1 MSQHNLLVTTLK
13 QSLKSHGKTYADV
26 AEYLSLSEASVKRLF
41 SDQSF
46 TLQRLEDICH
56 MLKLEIS
63 DLVQLM
69 QEQNTIHLSGL
80 TEQQETEIASDIGL
94 LLVTVCILNK
104 WTKENIIEYFNFTE
118 PQCIGYL
125 TKLDKLKLIELL
137 PKNNVKL
144 LVAANFKWRDNGPIQ
159 RFFLEKL
166 QAEFFNSQFKD
177 QHEKL
182 LVVNAMLAKPS
193 QILFQ
198 RKMDQLAKELNEF
211 SNDDAN
217 LPIEQRYGV
226 TMVVAM
232 RPWTY
237 GLFEGIRKK

>member
-1 MSQHNLLVTTLK
+1 MSQHTLLIETLK

-26 AEYLSLSEASVKRLF
+26 ADYLGLSEASVKRLF
-41 SDQSF
+41 SEQSF

-56 MLKLEIS
+56 MLDFEIS

-69 QEQNTIHLSGL
+69 NEKNKIHLSEL
-80 TEQQETEIASDIGL
+80 TEQQEREIANDVGL
-94 LLVTVCILNK
+94 LLVTVCVLNK
-104 WTKENIIEYFNFTE
+104 WTKNNIIEYFHFTE

-125 TKLDKLKLIELL
+125 TKLDKLQLIELL

-144 LVAANFKWRDNGPIQ
+144 LVAPNFKWRDNGPIQ

-166 QAEFFNSQFKD
+166 QADFFNSLFKNEN
-177 QHEKL
+177 EKL
-182 LVVNAMLAKPS
+182 IVINAMLAKPS
-193 QILFQ
+193 QLMFQ
-198 RKMDQLAKELNEF
+198 RKMDQLAAELNDLN
-211 SNDDAN
+211 SDDAG
-217 LPIEQRYGV
+217 LPIDKRYGV

-237 GLFEGIRKK
+237 GLFDGIRKK

>member
-1 MSQHNLLVTTLK
+1 VSQHTLLLDTLK
-13 QSLKSHGKTYADV
+13 QTLKSHGKTYSDV
-26 AEYLSLSEASVKRLF
+26 ANYLDLSEASVKRLF
-41 SDQSF
+41 SEQSF

-69 QEQNTIHLSGL
+69 KEQNTIHLSEL
-80 TEQQETEIASDIGL
+80 TEQQESEIANDVGL
-94 LLVTVCILNK
+94 LLVAVCILNK
-104 WTKENIIEYFNFTE
+104 WSKNNIISHFNFSE

-137 PKNNVKL
+137 PKNKVKL

-166 QAEFFNSQFKD
+166 QADFFNSQFKNEN
-177 QHEKL
+177 EKL
-182 LVVNAMLAKPS
+182 IVVNAMLAKPS
-193 QILFQ
+193 QLLFQ
-198 RKMDQLAKELNEF
+198 RKMDQLATELN
-211 SNDDAN
+211 N
-217 LPIEQRYGV
+217 LNTEDSSLTIDKRYGV

>member
-1 MSQHNLLVTTLK
+1 MSQHTLLVHTLK
-13 QSLKSHGKTYADV
+13 QSLKSHGKTYSDV

-41 SDQSF
+41 SEQSF
-46 TLQRLEDICH
+46 TLQRLEQVCH

-69 QEQNTIHLSGL
+69 KDQNTIHLTELS
-80 TEQQETEIASDIGL
+80 EQQEAEIANDLGL

-104 WTKENIIEYFNFTE
+104 WSKNNIIEYFHFTE

-137 PKNNVKL
+137 PRNKVKL

-166 QAEFFNSQFKD
+166 QADFFNSQFNKD
-177 QHEKL
+177 NEKL
-182 LVVNAMLAKPS
+182 IVVNAMLAKPS
-193 QILFQ
+193 QILFK
-198 RKMDQLAKELNEF
+198 RKMDILAKELNELN
-211 SNDDAN
+211 NDDAG
-217 LPIEQRYGV
+217 LPIDDRYGMTV
-226 TMVVAM
+226 VVAM

-237 GLFEGIRKK
+237 GLFDGIRKK

>member
-1 MSQHNLLVTTLK
+1 MSQHTLLIATLK
-13 QSLKSHGKTYADV
+13 QTLKSHGKTYDDV
-26 AEYLSLSEASVKRLF
+26 AQHLSLSEASVKRLF
-41 SDQSF
+41 SEQSF

-56 MLKLEIS
+56 LLNIEIS

-69 QEQNTIHLSGL
+69 QEQYTIHLSEL
-80 TEQQETEIASDIGL
+80 SVQQESDIANDVGL

-137 PKNNVKL
+137 PRNKIKL

-159 RFFLEKL
+159 CFFLEKL
-166 QAEFFNSQFKD
+166 QADFFNSQFKK
-177 QHEKL
+177 QNEKL
-182 LVVNAMLAKPS
+182 IVLNAMLSNPN

-198 RKMDQLAKELNEF
+198 RKMEQLAKELNEL
-211 SNDDAN
+211 SNDDAG
-217 LPIEQRYGV
+217 LSIDQRYGV
-226 TMVVAM
+226 TMVLAM

-237 GLFEGIRKK
+237 GIFDGIRKK